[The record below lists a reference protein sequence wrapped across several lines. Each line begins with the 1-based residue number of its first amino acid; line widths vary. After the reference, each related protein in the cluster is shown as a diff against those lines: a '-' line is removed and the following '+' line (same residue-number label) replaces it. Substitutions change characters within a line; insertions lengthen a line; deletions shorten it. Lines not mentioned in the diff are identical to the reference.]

1 MIDISLFQMAW
12 RNLWRNQRR
21 SLATIVSL
29 AFGFGAIALFA
40 GYTHAIYMGLSN
52 VAIHTDLIGHL
63 TVNKDGWRTMGKLH
77 PARYLLTGEEIEQVR
92 RVVAREIPG
101 ARVIERMTASGLVS
115 NGRNST
121 IFIAE
126 GISAPDMQTLR
137 GPFRN
142 APGALVAD
150 QPHAVTMGEGLA
162 DTLGLAHGD
171 PASILVSTIHGQA
184 NAADI
189 DVGTTVNTGNLATN
203 DKWMVMPLALVQ
215 DQMDAVGRAEYLT
228 IVLPDALDGGAQ
240 PEGDDVLLTMF
251 SRPAPDD
258 ATSNALRDR
267 LLAVFNAAG
276 LSMEVRTWQE
286 MSTFYRQVR
295 DMYNMIF
302 GMMLAVVLSI
312 VVLSI
317 GNAMSMAVVER
328 TREIGTLRAMGMRR
342 HGISRLFVTESVLL
356 VAVGLA
362 AGLAL
367 MLAVRAGVNAL
378 DVRYI
383 PPGNTTAIPL
393 YVAFDGV
400 RTLMAAGI
408 LSVLAIGAA
417 FMPSRKASRQP
428 ITVSLGH
435 V

>member
-1 MIDISLFQMAW
+1 MDASMIQMAW

-21 SLATIVSL
+21 SLATILSL
-29 AFGFGAIALFA
+29 AFGFSAIALFA

-63 TVNKDGWRTMGKLH
+63 TINKDGWRTMGKLY
-77 PARYLLTGEEIEQVR
+77 PSRYLLTEEEIDQVAGI
-92 RVVAREIPG
+92 VETAIPG
-101 ARVIERMTASGLVS
+101 ARVIKRMTASGLVS

-142 APGALVAD
+142 APGALQDD
-150 QPHAVTMGEGLA
+150 QPHDVTMGEGLA
-162 DTLGLAHGD
+162 ETLGLKQGD
-171 PASILVSTIHGQA
+171 AASILVSTIHGQA

-189 DVGTTVNTGNLATN
+189 DVGATVNTGNLATN

-228 IVLPDALDGGAQ
+228 VVLPDETAERDQ
-240 PEGDDVLLTMF
+240 PTGDDILLTMF

-258 ATSNALRDR
+258 ETSEALRSR
-267 LLAVFNAAG
+267 LAEAFAAVG
-276 LSMEVRTWQE
+276 LPMEVRTWQE

-317 GNAMSMAVVER
+317 GNAMSMSVVER
-328 TREIGTLRAMGMRR
+328 TREIGTLRAIGMRR
-342 HGISRLFVTESVLL
+342 SGILRLFVSESMLL
-356 VAVGLA
+356 VGVGLLS
-362 AGLAL
+362 GLVL
-367 MLAVRAGVNAL
+367 MLAVRAGINAF

-393 YVAFDGV
+393 YVAFDGP
-400 RTLMAAGI
+400 RSLFAAFI
-408 LSVLAIGAA
+408 LSLLAIGAA
-417 FMPSRKASRQP
+417 FLPARTASRQP